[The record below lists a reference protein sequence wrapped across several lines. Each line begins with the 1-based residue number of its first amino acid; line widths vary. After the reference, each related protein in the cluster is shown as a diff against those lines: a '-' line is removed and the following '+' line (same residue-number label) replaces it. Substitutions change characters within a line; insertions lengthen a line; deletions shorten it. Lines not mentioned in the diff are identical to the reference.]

1 MKYPIGIQSFDQTRN
16 ESYVYVDKIRM
27 NKIPLAFPDKT
38 IIFETEWETCVFCKW
53 KEIWVHT
60 SIEEIASSVT
70 L

>member
-1 MKYPIGIQSFDQTRN
+1 MKYPIGIQSFDQIRN
-16 ESYVYVDKIRM
+16 EGYVYVDKIRM

-38 IIFETEWETCVFCKW
+38 IIFETEWEAYVSSKW
-53 KEIWVHT
+53 KELWVHT